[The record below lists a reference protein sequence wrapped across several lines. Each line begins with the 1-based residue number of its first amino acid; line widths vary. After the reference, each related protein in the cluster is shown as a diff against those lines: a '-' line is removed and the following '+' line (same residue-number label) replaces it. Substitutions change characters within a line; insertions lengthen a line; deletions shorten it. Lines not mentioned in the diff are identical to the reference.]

1 MLAQHVG
8 GVYLVDPLAAIANVG
23 AAKMDEDLL
32 TRTFQEWEVQMFGH
46 QAATIKEMANVVVA
60 QRFHCEVET
69 GGNFPWFGPV
79 FELEANVVFDTE
91 GIRGIRHSRCV
102 VSVCPKSLSQHLH
115 LAADFVWRE
124 QETQRSRF
132 R

>member
-1 MLAQHVG
+1 
-8 GVYLVDPLAAIANVG
+8 
-23 AAKMDEDLL
+23 
-32 TRTFQEWEVQMFGH
+32 MFGK
-46 QAATIKEMANVVVA
+46 QATAKKEMENVVA
-60 QRFHCEVET
+60 ADGFHCELET
-69 GGNFPWFGPV
+69 GGKFCWLAFV

-91 GIRGIRHSRCV
+91 GIGGIRHSRCV

-124 QETQRSRF
+124 QDTQRSRF